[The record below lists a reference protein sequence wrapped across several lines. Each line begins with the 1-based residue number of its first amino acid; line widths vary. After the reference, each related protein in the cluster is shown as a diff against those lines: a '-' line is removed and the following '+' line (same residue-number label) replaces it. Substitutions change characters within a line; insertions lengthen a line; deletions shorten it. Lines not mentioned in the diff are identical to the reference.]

1 MFATHKSSS
10 TPCGPKSIGFIFL
23 SNLPLGLSFHFL
35 NAVHP
40 IAASPTTLAT
50 TTIAMSAG
58 LLSPED
64 VVDVESFAAV
74 ADAEEEEVL
83 VAVVTDSADEVVRV
97 TMPAA
102 VVVLEVDG
110 TEMVDGPAATEVVDD
125 EEGMTE
131 EGAAAGAVSDHRQ
144 G

>member
-1 MFATHKSSS
+1 
-10 TPCGPKSIGFIFL
+10 
-23 SNLPLGLSFHFL
+23 
-35 NAVHP
+35 
-40 IAASPTTLAT
+40 
-50 TTIAMSAG
+50 MSAG

>member
-1 MFATHKSSS
+1 
-10 TPCGPKSIGFIFL
+10 L

-74 ADAEEEEVL
+74 ADAEEDEVL
-83 VAVVTDSADEVVRV
+83 VAVVTDRAEEVVRV
-97 TMPAA
+97 TMAAA
-102 VVVLEVDG
+102 VVVLEEDG

-131 EGAAAGAVSDHRQ
+131 EGAAAGAVSNQRKGSRCDDLRNSGEITHTTVQRME
-144 G
+144 